1 MLAYSSISHA
11 GYLLV
16 GTQAAS
22 DQGVKAVLFYLAT
35 YAFMAIGSFTVVAI
49 NSGDT
54 GIQTNLNS
62 ISGLATR
69 KPLLAITFTVFLLG
83 QAGIPLTSGF
93 FAKFY
98 VIEAAIEEGSYLLAI
113 IAMIAAVIGAFLYL
127 RILVKVWL
135 SKPEKDQDDTK
146 LHIPTE
152 IGVVLVIAVIATM
165 FFGIWPEP
173 LVEMVQRAIP
183 ALIPS

>member
-1 MLAYSSISHA
+1 M
-11 GYLLV
+11 
-16 GTQAAS
+16 
-22 DQGVKAVLFYLAT
+22 
-35 YAFMAIGSFTVVAI
+35 
-49 NSGDT
+49 
-54 GIQTNLNS
+54 
-62 ISGLATR
+62 
-69 KPLLAITFTVFLLG
+69 AITFTVFLLG

-98 VIEAAIEEGSYLLAI
+98 VIEAAIEERSYLLAV

-135 SKPEKDQDDTK
+135 SKPEKDLDDTK

-152 IGVVLVIAVIATM
+152 IGIVLFISVFATM

-183 ALIPS
+183 ALITG

>member
-1 MLAYSSISHA
+1 
-11 GYLLV
+11 
-16 GTQAAS
+16 
-22 DQGVKAVLFYLAT
+22 
-35 YAFMAIGSFTVVAI
+35 MAIGSFTVVAI

-54 GIQTNLNS
+54 GIQTDLNS

-69 KPLLAITFTVFLLG
+69 KPLLAITFTIFLLG

-98 VIEAAIEEGSYLLAI
+98 VIEAAIEERSYLLAI

-135 SKPEKDQDDTK
+135 SEPEKDQKGIK
-146 LHIPTE
+146 LHIPIE
-152 IGVVLVIAVIATM
+152 IGLVLAIAVIATM

-183 ALIPS
+183 ALIPG